1 MTKTK
6 LSYILCVTF
15 KIVFICFCIFMLVY
29 SQHSIKVGDIEKN
42 TSSMIGICAIIA
54 CIIFQIN
61 DVRIM
66 WKERK
71 IYKGNKKVA

>member
-1 MTKTK
+1 MTKSK
-6 LSYILCVTF
+6 LSYILCVAL

-29 SQHSIKVGDIEKN
+29 CRHSIKVGDIEKN

-61 DVRIM
+61 DVRVLLR
-66 WKERK
+66 ERK
-71 IYKGNKKVA
+71 FYRENKKVA